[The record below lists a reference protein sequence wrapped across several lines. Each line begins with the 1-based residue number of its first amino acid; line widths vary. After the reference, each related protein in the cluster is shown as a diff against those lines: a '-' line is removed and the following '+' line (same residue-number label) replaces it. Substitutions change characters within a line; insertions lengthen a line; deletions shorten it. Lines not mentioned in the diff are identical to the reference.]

1 VIEKGSAQGAA
12 KGKAAKPQVA
22 FQDLWDWAYCPL
34 RVWWRKNG
42 LARNANDG
50 AGKRTGEQLM
60 RRAVETALQA
70 HYRLRRKGKRRGVQ
84 PVGALGLV
92 WRSWLDGWGFDR
104 AMARD
109 LVEYHEGRRAILRR
123 FEEGG
128 DIRRPDGTLYR
139 RPMWT
144 RWWRE
149 LATSSGLLQLRQHID
164 GQGARAGLPTMDLS
178 EDELHQEPMGL
189 ADAFATSFDILE
201 GQKDL
206 PTPEKVLAVN
216 APLSVELLSVRLLCQ
231 AALIVDMGE
240 APARGRPPK
249 GSDGPRMKRKLG
261 YELHI
266 FDRDLPSP
274 YVLARDLRV
283 LALGLALPDALDLDG
298 QDVVVDAVLVRHMH
312 SGEVQSFRPDLSDGA
327 DLLESL
333 ARAVKAGIRAGAYVP
348 RMVCGW
354 TACGDCE
361 YRSLCFADSGVMAA
375 FNPPMIEQIRASKRM
390 YEQVSKFIEE
400 GESWKHGTAALQ
412 EFLKWMAET
421 PGLSPEGALWLID
434 AVEAGRS

>member
-1 VIEKGSAQGAA
+1 MGN
-12 KGKAAKPQVA
+12 GKVAKPQIA
-22 FQDLWDWAYCPL
+22 FEDLWDWAYCPL

-42 LARNANDG
+42 LMRDAKGG
-50 AGKRTGEQLM
+50 AGKRTAEQLM
-60 RRAVETALQA
+60 RRAVQIALET
-70 HYRLRRKGKRRGVQ
+70 HYRLGKKLKRNDRDL
-84 PVGALGLV
+84 VGALGLV
-92 WRSWLDGWGFDR
+92 WKSWLEGWGFDR

-149 LATSSGLLQLRQHID
+149 LAASSGLLQLRRHID
-164 GQGARAGLPTMDLS
+164 GQGSRAGLASLDLP
-178 EDELHQEPMGL
+178 EDESHQVPMGL

-201 GQKDL
+201 GQKGH
-206 PTPEKVLAVN
+206 PPPEKVLAVN

-231 AALIVDMGE
+231 AAIVVDLGE

-261 YELHI
+261 YELRI
-266 FDRDLPSP
+266 FDRDLPSA

-283 LALGLALPDALDLDG
+283 LALGLALPDALGLG
-298 QDVVVDAVLVRHMH
+298 SQDVVVDAVLVRHMY
-312 SGEVQSFRPDLSDGA
+312 SGEVQPFRPDLSDGA

-333 ARAVKAGIRAGAYVP
+333 ARGVMTGVRAGAYVP

-375 FNPPMIEQIRASKRM
+375 FNPPMIEQIRASQRM
-390 YEQVSKFIEE
+390 YEQVSRFLEE
-400 GESWKHGTAALQ
+400 GEAWERKTEALRD
-412 EFLKWMAET
+412 FLKWMAGT

-434 AVEAGRS
+434 AVEAGSPRS